1 MGPWGPSEFCP
12 YGTTGT
18 PNAWSL
24 RRPPIPMGSRGPP
37 EPPFHGDP
45 PNLIPTGP
53 WGPPEPP
60 LLQQQGLCVLS
71 PWTAGHRPCQ
81 AQGTPCPHTDGL
93 GGPRGVPTLRGDPPC
108 PSRGRG
114 APSLLSLPAPA
125 GRQRRAGHGDTRGR
139 CHFRAGC
146 ANTASADLRPLTH
159 TRAPHKGR
167 VQEGPPKP
175 SSPSPHCF
183 PPPNALFSLSPKSHC
198 ILSQV

>member
-1 MGPWGPSEFCP
+1 MGLWGPPEPHLYGSPQSQSRWGDGDPLILIPMGPWGPPEFCP

-71 PWTAGHRPCQ
+71 PWTAGHRPYQ

-93 GGPRGVPTLRGDPPC
+93 GVPVGFPLCGGT
-108 PSRGRG
+108 
-114 APSLLSLPAPA
+114 LPAHPA
-125 GRQRRAGHGDTRGR
+125 GRGLHPCSPYLLRPGGSAGRDTGTRGDG
-139 CHFRAGC
+139 ATSVPGVQ
-146 ANTASADLRPLTH
+146 TRP
-159 TRAPHKGR
+159 APTFA
-167 VQEGPPKP
+167 P
-175 SSPSPHCF
+175 
-183 PPPNALFSLSPKSHC
+183 
-198 ILSQV
+198 

>member
-1 MGPWGPSEFCP
+1 M
-12 YGTTGT
+12 GT
-18 PNAWSL
+18 PRVLSL
-24 RRPPIPMGSRGPP
+24 WDHRDPQCLVPKETSYSYGVKGTSRAPFPWRSPKSDPNWAMGTPRATPAAAAGPVCPVPMDSRIPAIPGP
-37 EPPFHGDP
+37 GDP
-45 PNLIPTGP
+45 M
-53 WGPPEPP
+53 
-60 LLQQQGLCVLS
+60 S
-71 PWTAGHRPCQ
+71 PHGRT
-81 AQGTPCPHTDGL
+81 
-93 GGPRGVPTLRGDPPC
+93 GGPCGVPTLRGDPPC
-108 PSRGRG
+108 PSRGPG

-183 PPPNALFSLSPKSHC
+183 PPPTALFSLSPKSH
-198 ILSQV
+198 